1 MTVSRR
7 DGSAQP
13 AGQSLADRTP
23 VSRLSARGRRL
34 LLWVVAAG
42 VVVLLAWLSVCY
54 VVIVKP
60 ATDAPVK
67 VDAVVVLGPPDAND
81 RYDEALSLVRAGYTN
96 TLVLS
101 AVTTE
106 QPALYDIC
114 LHGLSGVQIHCFYPQ
129 PTTTQGEARR
139 ITSLAAQ
146 YGWKKIIVVTSAF
159 HVSRARMI
167 IQRCFP
173 GQLLMVGV
181 RKGIGLT
188 QWAYQFLYQTGAYAK
203 AFLHPE
209 C

>member
-7 DGSAQP
+7 DGSAQE
-13 AGQSLADRTP
+13 SLTQRT
-23 VSRLSARGRRL
+23 SARRLSRRAGRLVR
-34 LLWVVAAG
+34 VAVAVG

-54 VVIVKP
+54 LVIVKP

-81 RYDEALSLVRAGYTN
+81 RYDEALSLVRAGYAKD
-96 TLVLS
+96 LVLS

-106 QPALYDIC
+106 QPALYNIC

-129 PTTTQGEARR
+129 PATTQGEARR

-159 HVSRARMI
+159 HISRARMI

-173 GQLLMVGV
+173 GQLLMVSV

-188 QWAYQFLYQTGAYAK
+188 QWAYQYLYQTGAYGK
-203 AFLHPE
+203 AFLHRE